1 MRSSAASEVYKRRR
15 YGLIDPPGG
24 PVTAPNHDAS
34 LEATLGPVVSHIDRT
49 VVEDRRRA
57 TQALLRA
64 RQLSEQAP
72 RKAPP
77 APGRAP
83 GVPTVSRSLRSGLGV
98 PPQQPADRQRPGRQ
112 QDRGRGL

>member
-1 MRSSAASEVYKRRR
+1 MSA
-15 YGLIDPPGG
+15 
-24 PVTAPNHDAS
+24 TTHDAS

-64 RQLSEQAP
+64 RRLSEQAP
-72 RKAPP
+72 RQAAP

-83 GVPTVSRSLRSGLGV
+83 GVPTMSRTPRGTVGV
-98 PPQQPADRQRPGRQ
+98 PQQPRTRQQPGRE
-112 QDRGRGL
+112 QDRGREL